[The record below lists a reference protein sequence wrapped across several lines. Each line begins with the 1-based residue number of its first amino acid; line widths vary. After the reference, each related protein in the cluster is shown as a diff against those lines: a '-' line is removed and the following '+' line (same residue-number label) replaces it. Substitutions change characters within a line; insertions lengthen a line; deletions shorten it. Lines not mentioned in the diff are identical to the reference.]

1 MRPPL
6 IAMIL
11 AAVSLIVASIP
22 AAGQETVALKQA
34 PGLDTVE
41 QNCAACHSLDYIVM
55 NSPIQDQNG
64 WTATVTKMINVLGA
78 PIDKADAERIVEY
91 LSANYGKK

>member
-1 MRPPL
+1 MKT
-6 IAMIL
+6 IAIALL
-11 AAVSLIVASIP
+11 AAAFALP
-22 AAGQETVALKQA
+22 AAADESKIQLKKA
-34 PGLDTVE
+34 DGLDKVE
-41 QNCAACHSLDYIVM
+41 ANCAACHSLDYIVM